1 MRALPHSPA
10 PSKASAVLEVLGVSL
25 RLGLT
30 SFGGPVAHL
39 GYFRSEYVVR
49 RQWLSEEAFADL
61 VALCQFLPG
70 PASSQ
75 VNMSIGLS
83 RAGIPGAAAAWLGFT
98 LPSAA
103 ALTAF
108 AWLLGVSGVIGSGWL
123 HGIMLAAVGVVA
135 QAVWAMAARLSTGAR
150 KAVITAAAAIVSL
163 LVPFA
168 LTQIV
173 VIAAGGVAGRLFLPG
188 TGRPP
193 RQELPLRVPRAVSV
207 ASLSLFVLLLA
218 GLPALRALVRL
229 EWLALFESFYRV
241 GSLVFGGGHVVLP
254 LLHGEVVLPGW
265 VSESQFMAGYA
276 AAQAVPG
283 PLFSFAAYL
292 GAVVTLHP
300 NGVPG
305 ALIALAAIF
314 LPSFLLL
321 IGVLPHWS
329 SLRGRSGFQS
339 ALSGINA
346 AVVGLL
352 AAALYQPVWTSS
364 VSTVPDF
371 CIVLG
376 AFVLLTR
383 MNARPWMVVAL
394 GAAAAQIVRLVS

>member
-1 MRALPHSPA
+1 M
-10 PSKASAVLEVLGVSL
+10 EVLGVSL
-25 RLGLT
+25 KLGLT

-39 GYFRSEYVVR
+39 GYFRTEYVVR
-49 RQWLSEEAFADL
+49 RHWLSEEAFADL
-61 VALCQFLPG
+61 VALCQLLPG

-75 VNMSIGLS
+75 VNMSIGMS
-83 RAGIPGAAAAWLGFT
+83 RAGIPGAVAAWLGFT

-108 AWLLGVSGVIGSGWL
+108 ALLLGVSGVIGSGWL

-135 QAVWAMAARLSTGAR
+135 QAVWAMAARLSADAR
-150 KAVITAAAAIVSL
+150 RAAITAAAAIMSL
-163 LVPFA
+163 LIPLAV
-168 LTQIV
+168 TQVIL
-173 VIAAGGVAGRLFLPG
+173 IAAGGVAGRLLLPG
-188 TGRPP
+188 TGTSSLKA
-193 RQELPLRVPRAVSV
+193 LPLQVPRAVSV
-207 ASLSLFVLLLA
+207 ASLSLFLVLLA
-218 GLPALRALVRL
+218 GLPALRVFVRL
-229 EWLALFESFYRV
+229 DWLALFESFYRV

-283 PLFSFAAYL
+283 PLFTFAAYL
-292 GAVVTLHP
+292 GAVVTIHP
-300 NGVPG
+300 NGLPG
-305 ALIALAAIF
+305 ALIALVAIF

-321 IGVLPHWS
+321 IGVLPFWS
-329 SLRGRSGFQS
+329 SLRARPGFQS

-352 AAALYQPVWTSS
+352 AAALYRPVWTSS
-364 VSTVPDF
+364 VLTVPDF
-371 CIVLG
+371 CISLG

-383 MNARPWMVVAL
+383 MNARPWMVIAL
-394 GAAAAQIVRLVS
+394 GAAAGQIVRLVS

>member
-1 MRALPHSPA
+1 MSALPPLCA
-10 PSKASAVLEVLGVSL
+10 PSKVPAVLEVLAVSL
-25 RLGLT
+25 KLGLT

-49 RQWLSEEAFADL
+49 RQWLSEDAFADL

-75 VNMSIGLS
+75 VNMSIGMS
-83 RAGIPGAAAAWLGFT
+83 RAGIAGAAAAWLGFT

-108 AWLLGVSGVIGSGWL
+108 ALLLGVNGVIGSGWL

-135 QAVWAMAARLSTGAR
+135 QAVWAMAARLSADAKR
-150 KAVITAAAAIVSL
+150 AALTAAAAIVSL
-163 LVPFA
+163 LIPLA
-168 LTQIV
+168 LTQVII
-173 VIAAGGVAGRLFLPG
+173 IAAGGLVGRLFLSGRG
-188 TGRPP
+188 TSSP
-193 RQELPLRVPRAVSV
+193 QELPLRVPRAVSI
-207 ASLSLFVLLLA
+207 ASLFLFLVLLA
-218 GLPALRALVRL
+218 GLPVLRVFMRL
-229 EWLALFESFYRV
+229 DWLALFESFYRV

-265 VSESQFMAGYA
+265 VSESRFMAGYA

-283 PLFSFAAYL
+283 PLFTFAAYL
-292 GAVVTLHP
+292 GAAATTYP

-305 ALIALAAIF
+305 ALIALVAIF

-321 IGVLPHWS
+321 VGVLPYWS
-329 SLRGRSGFQS
+329 SLRAQPGFQS

-346 AVVGLL
+346 SVVGLL
-352 AAALYQPVWTSS
+352 AAALYSPVWTSS
-364 VSTVPDF
+364 VATVPDF
-371 CIVLG
+371 CIALG
-376 AFVLLTR
+376 AFVLLAR
-383 MNARPWMVVAL
+383 MNARPWMVIAL
-394 GAAAAQIVRLVS
+394 GAAAGQVVRLAS